1 MQLVTVE
8 LVMKRY
14 QNRSKSKVNQE
25 GITLILFVF
34 MLGLAITAFTM
45 KLFSVSNLKA
55 QRNIKSTVALDK
67 AKTAVIANVVTGL
80 SGSGLGQ
87 FPCDE
92 DTSLIGLATEGQAKG
107 TCNGTPVLGRF
118 AWRSLNTGDLRDGN
132 TDKIWYALSAGY
144 RATPVNSDTVPALT
158 VNGVANKAIAIFF
171 SPGTF
176 LPGQSRPLPTGTT
189 PPLVSDYLELE
200 NSNGDNVF
208 SLASPSSNFN
218 DQAILIEPDN
228 IYPLLEKRVLKEFK
242 NFLNTYKAT
251 WGAFPYPST
260 FSNPNKVIT
269 AYVGNVGT
277 KAGFLPVADNGIVTT
292 WNTTLVPV
300 PTIIAPSGNVVVP
313 NACTFRTSNTR
324 IRCDVTISVYNSL
337 NPPTISIQGI
347 VDNIGTGLYDGLV
360 VTSSS
365 DVQITTLSGAAT
377 VTTISRAIAHSL
389 DSTARGFVNFSG
401 ILANTGV
408 VRIEFRRAPP
418 HTNWVLP
425 ATNHYLL
432 ANNWH
437 RLVSYQVASPFL
449 PGGAQTCGV
458 SCLKINRLD
467 VIPNTMQTNV
477 HALLISAGRKLE
489 VTNSRPAPT
498 YGASNPAQN
507 RPSAIL
513 ADYFDSANNISSGL
527 VFDKVEHPMGA
538 FNDQIEMVE

>member
-34 MLGLAITAFTM
+34 MLGLAITAFTI
-45 KLFSVSNLKA
+45 KLFSASNLKA

-144 RATPVNSDTVPALT
+144 RAVPVNSDTVPALT
-158 VNGVANKAIAIFF
+158 VNGAANKVVAIFF
-171 SPGTF
+171 SPGTL

-189 PPLVSDYLELE
+189 PPLVSGYLEME

-208 SLASPSSNFN
+208 TLASPSSNFN
-218 DQAILIEPDN
+218 DQAILIEPDD

-242 NFLNTYKAT
+242 KFLNTYKAN
-251 WGAFPYPST
+251 WGAFPFPSAFT
-260 FSNPNKVIT
+260 NPAT
-269 AYVGNVGT
+269 ASYIGNAALT
-277 KAGFLPVADNGIVTT
+277 SGFLPISNTGATTT
-292 WNTTLVPV
+292 WDTT
-300 PTIIAPSGNVVVP
+300 
-313 NACTFRTSNTR
+313 NAVGYTLTNLGTSTVTGICTYRTSNTR
-324 IRCDVTISVYNSL
+324 IRCDITISGYDSVNPPSISISGVVNNIGLRFYDGFTDISNTTSNDVRITPTNASVIARVMSYSL
-337 NPPTISIQGI
+337 NSAGQGK
-347 VDNIGTGLYDGLV
+347 
-360 VTSSS
+360 VT
-365 DVQITTLSGAAT
+365 
-377 VTTISRAIAHSL
+377 
-389 DSTARGFVNFSG
+389 FSG
-401 ILANTGV
+401 TLTNNGTIRV
-408 VRIEFRRAPP
+408 EFRRTPP
-418 HTNWVLP
+418 LSNWVLA

-432 ANNWH
+432 ANNWQQ
-437 RLVSYQVASPFL
+437 LVSYHAASPFL

-477 HALLISAGRKLE
+477 HTLLISAGRKLE
-489 VTNSRPAPT
+489 VTNNRPAPT
-498 YGASNPAQN
+498 YGASNPAQT